1 MPKTKTFL
9 NILPIILCSSST
21 SLQLSDNL
29 QWIFRKVRI
38 SSSVCSSKVALAI
51 CFAEQQQQQN
61 SKTFITE
68 SNLIRKIA
76 SPFEVFKVPFCR
88 LQSILTEEVQF
99 DCENKNLVGNCPK
112 PSKRKTKSK
121 SQVQTMFNDD
131 KTVRYENYEWNIV
144 VCLSNLSSIY

>member
-1 MPKTKTFL
+1 MQFKQ
-9 NILPIILCSSST
+9 T

-29 QWIFRKVRI
+29 QWIFRKVRN

-51 CFAEQQQQQN
+51 CFAEQQQQQKN
-61 SKTFITE
+61 SKTLITE

-76 SPFEVFKVPFCR
+76 SSFEVFKVPFCR

-99 DCENKNLVGNCPK
+99 DCENKTKISVGNCPK

-121 SQVQTMFNDD
+121 PQVQTIFNDD
-131 KTVRYENYEWNIV
+131 KTVCYENYEWNIV
-144 VCLSNLSSIY
+144 FLSDLSSIY

>member
-51 CFAEQQQQQN
+51 CFAEQQQN

-76 SPFEVFKVPFCR
+76 RLFEVFKVPFCR

-144 VCLSNLSSIY
+144 VYLSNLSSIY